1 LWWLAA
7 EVVAVVVATD
17 QQVNHNKD
25 IPVQDK
31 FMDYKAKTEVVVMV
45 VAVVAVLADT

>member
-1 LWWLAA
+1 V
-7 EVVAVVVATD
+7 VVAVVVAVTD

-31 FMDYKAKTEVVVMV
+31 FMDYKAKTEVVMV
-45 VAVVAVLADT
+45 VAEVAVLADT

>member
-1 LWWLAA
+1 
-7 EVVAVVVATD
+7 VAVVVAVTD

-31 FMDYKAKTEVVVMV
+31 FMGYKAKTEVVVTVVVVEVV
-45 VAVVAVLADT
+45 VADT